1 MKKHFIFLFILYL
14 VLFGAHISI
23 NYALVSPLKLS
34 DIIISHLFL
43 VGLFSAG
50 VFLLHFVN
58 DFDKNKLGVT
68 FLGLSVIKMLFALG
82 YIIVQLYTFSKPNS
96 LAISFVLVYFLYLV
110 YLSVIT
116 FGLLNNNDYTKK
128 EE

>member
-1 MKKHFIFLFILYL
+1 M
-14 VLFGAHISI
+14 VVFGINTSI
-23 NYALVSPLKLS
+23 NYVLESPLKLS

-43 VGLFSAG
+43 LGLFSAG

-68 FLGLSVIKMLFALG
+68 FLGLSVVKMLFALG
-82 YIIVQLYTFSKPNS
+82 YIIVQIYTFSKPNS